1 MIHPLSD
8 VKTNKIGAGTQI
20 WQFAV
25 VMDGA
30 IIGANCN
37 INCHTFI
44 ERNVVLGDH
53 VTIKAGVYLWEGIV
67 IHDRVFIGP
76 NVTFTNDKYPRSKR
90 YPPKFSKIVINEGAS
105 IGAGAIILGGIVIGA
120 YALVAAGAVVTKDV
134 PDRAL
139 VLGNPAKVIGWL
151 NVDGSK
157 MSKVNNY
164 YQDCEGVKWE
174 EINGEL
180 VRI

>member
-25 VMDGA
+25 VMEGA

-44 ERNVVLGDH
+44 ERNVVLGNY
-53 VTIKAGVYLWEGIV
+53 VTVKAGVYLWEGIV

-90 YPPKFSKIVINEGAS
+90 YPADFLKTVINEGAS
-105 IGAGAIILGGIVIGA
+105 IGAGAIILGGTKIGA
-120 YALVAAGAVVTKDV
+120 HALVAAGSVVSKDV
-134 PDRAL
+134 PARAL
-139 VLGNPAKVIGWL
+139 VLGNPARVIGWL
-151 NVDGSK
+151 NLDGSK
-157 MSKVNNY
+157 MNKVNDY
-164 YQDCEGVKWE
+164 YEDCDGVKWQ